1 MPDPDMFD
9 NESKAI
15 PSEDDG
21 GGGAAASA
29 ALSNLFNSEQGYGI
43 ELAAFPNPDAPV
55 AGSGAAT
62 PAEGGAAAMDGQQDG
77 ERPLTL
83 SSAEVPMSSGSP
95 SALATGSTDPNAE
108 HGHGQVRAKRPGTS
122 RQHMLTRGGA
132 CEFCK
137 RRKLKCTAEM
147 PQCAACRR
155 SNRECVYSQKK
166 QRSRMKLLEDK
177 VSELESRLAEKPRGG
192 SVADDA
198 SSSSPAVVTGVHN
211 ASVGVP
217 IALPPHPEGLFT
229 AQHQQHQ
236 QQQQEAPSAGVEL
249 AFLGLAE
256 HSSLTLA
263 DMSLTPGG
271 KHNVEPDLMTLAD
284 AAAADTEGR
293 MPWDSMEPQLI
304 ADEIVKAI
312 IGHER
317 GGVGEKICAHL

>member
-1 MPDPDMFD
+1 MADHMFD
-9 NESKAI
+9 SEHK
-15 PSEDDG
+15 EDDR
-21 GGGAAASA
+21 AAASA
-29 ALSNLFNSEQGYGI
+29 ALSNLFNSEQGYSI
-43 ELAAFPNPDAPV
+43 ELGTFPAEGEAAV
-55 AGSGAAT
+55 ESGTAT
-62 PAEGGAAAMDGQQDG
+62 PAGGKPETLASASPAVDASMDT
-77 ERPLTL
+77 TL
-83 SSAEVPMSSGSP
+83 DP
-95 SALATGSTDPNAE
+95 ALAEPLGDDLAQPLDSLEPLPMRGDSPA
-108 HGHGQVRAKRPGTS
+108 RPKRPGTS

-177 VSELESRLAEKPRGG
+177 VNELETRLATGPAPTPPRPEM
-192 SVADDA
+192 S
-198 SSSSPAVVTGVHN
+198 H
-211 ASVGVP
+211 
-217 IALPPHPEGLFT
+217 EGLFT
-229 AQHQQHQ
+229 AQGVQAHSMQHD
-236 QQQQEAPSAGVEL
+236 APSAGVEL
-249 AFLGLAE
+249 AFLGLGE

-271 KHNVEPDLMTLAD
+271 KHNEEPDLMTLAD
-284 AAAADTEGR
+284 AAAADTDGR
-293 MPWDSMEPQLI
+293 MPWDEMEPQAI